1 MTKKDLKKYTI
12 IQDCINGFYTVP
24 QAANLLS
31 LSDRQVQR
39 LKKEVKEKGPQ
50 GVIHKNRGRKS
61 NHALDE
67 NKINKIVE
75 KNCDRFFKHF
85 EVQISF
91 CF

>member
-39 LKKEVKEKGPQ
+39 LKKEVKEKD
-50 GVIHKNRGRKS
+50 HKVLFTKIEVENLIMLLMKIKS
-61 NHALDE
+61 TKLLN
-67 NKINKIVE
+67 
-75 KNCDRFFKHF
+75 
-85 EVQISF
+85 
-91 CF
+91 